1 MIPFNLLPDPL
12 IKCDFENVYF
22 PSDDTYLLI
31 DYFKKNITQELFDG
45 IEIENIEYIL
55 DMGTGTGIIAILL
68 QYFKSKIKIFNPK
81 IMASDILDDAIFCA
95 KENELLNNFH
105 SKIIFIQSNL
115 FNSFPEY
122 LKSSFNIIIFNP
134 PYLPSSS
141 LIKENQNK
149 MKIDHS
155 WNGGQKGY
163 EILIKFFQ
171 EVKNYLNLQKPH
183 YIYYISSSRTNLE
196 NLHKKI
202 KEFGFKNDILK
213 KKHIFF
219 EDLFLNRL
227 TTI

>member
-1 MIPFNLLPDPL
+1 MIPFSLLPDPL
-12 IKCDFENVYF
+12 IECDFENVYF

-31 DYFKKNITQELFDG
+31 DYFKKSITKELFDG
-45 IEIENIEYIL
+45 IDIENIEYIL

-68 QYFKSKIKIFNPK
+68 QYFKSKIKTFNPK
-81 IMASDILDDAIFCA
+81 IIASDILDEALFCA
-95 KENELLNNFH
+95 KKNELLNNFH
-105 SKIIFIQSNL
+105 SKIIFIQSDL

-202 KEFGFKNDILK
+202 KEFGFKNYILK
-213 KKHIFF
+213 TKHIFF

-227 TTI
+227 TAI